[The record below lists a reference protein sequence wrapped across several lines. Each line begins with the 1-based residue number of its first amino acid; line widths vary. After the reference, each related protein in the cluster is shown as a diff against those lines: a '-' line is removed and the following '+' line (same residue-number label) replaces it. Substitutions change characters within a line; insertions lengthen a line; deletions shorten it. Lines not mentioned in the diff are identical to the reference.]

1 MNLTGLLQNLLDSL
15 IVPTIKR
22 LLHGTNLE
30 DGTVRPA

>member
-1 MNLTGLLQNLLDSL
+1 MHLTGLLRNLLDSSV
-15 IVPTIKR
+15 VPTIKR